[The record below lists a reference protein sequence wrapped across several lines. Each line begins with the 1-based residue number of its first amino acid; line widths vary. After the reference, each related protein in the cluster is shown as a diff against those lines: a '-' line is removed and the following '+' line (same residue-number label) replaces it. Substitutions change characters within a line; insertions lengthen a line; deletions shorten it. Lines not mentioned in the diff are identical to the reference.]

1 MIYRY
6 YSLQEVFM
14 TERILDSK
22 QDILKRLNR
31 IEGQVKG
38 IHKMID
44 EDKNCGDIL
53 TQISAVRAAINKVGS
68 IILEKHSLKCLENL
82 VSSEDK
88 EKALSELTRT
98 MQTFMK

>member
-1 MIYRY
+1 
-6 YSLQEVFM
+6 M
-14 TERILDSK
+14 TGGNSESK

-53 TQISAVRAAINKVGS
+53 TQIAAVRAAINKVGS
-68 IILEKHSLKCLENL
+68 IVLEKHSLKCLENI

-88 EKALSELTRT
+88 EKALNELTRT
-98 MQTFMK
+98 IQTFMK

>member
-1 MIYRY
+1 
-6 YSLQEVFM
+6 M
-14 TERILDSK
+14 TGGNSESK

-53 TQISAVRAAINKVGS
+53 TQIAAVRAAINKVGS
-68 IILEKHSLKCLENL
+68 IVLEKHSLKCLENI

-88 EKALSELTRT
+88 EKALNELTRT

>member
-1 MIYRY
+1 
-6 YSLQEVFM
+6 M
-14 TERILDSK
+14 TEGNLQSK

-53 TQISAVRAAINKVGS
+53 TQIAAVRAAINKVGS
-68 IILEKHSLKCLENL
+68 IILEKHSLKCMENL
-82 VSSEDK
+82 VSSDDK
-88 EKALSELTRT
+88 GKALSELTRT
-98 MQTFMK
+98 IQTFMK

>member
-1 MIYRY
+1 
-6 YSLQEVFM
+6 M

>member
-1 MIYRY
+1 
-6 YSLQEVFM
+6 M
-14 TERILDSK
+14 TGGNSESK

-53 TQISAVRAAINKVGS
+53 TQVAAVRAAINKVGS
-68 IILEKHSLKCLENL
+68 IVLEKHSLKCLENI

-88 EKALSELTRT
+88 EKALSELTRI
-98 MQTFMK
+98 MQIFMKY

>member
-1 MIYRY
+1 
-6 YSLQEVFM
+6 M
-14 TERILDSK
+14 TGGNSESK

-53 TQISAVRAAINKVGS
+53 TQIAAVRAAINKVGS
-68 IILEKHSLKCLENL
+68 IVLEKHSLKCLENI
-82 VSSEDK
+82 VCSEDK
-88 EKALSELTRT
+88 EKALNELTRT